1 MSDSKH
7 DPKNDS
13 RHDQKSD
20 PKNDPKVD
28 QKVDQKG
35 NPKGDQKVDQKGDPL
50 IRLDGVSKSFVLPDG
65 RRFDAVRD
73 VSLSVRPGEILGLIG
88 RSGAGKSTLLRL
100 INLLERPDTGQVHVA
115 GRELTALKP
124 VELRRERQRLGMIFQ
139 QFNLLQNATAAEN
152 VAFPLR
158 LHAGRS
164 RRGIADRIAD
174 RVADR
179 VAECLALVG
188 LTDKADHYPAQLSG
202 GQKQRVAIARAL
214 APQPDVLLCD
224 EPTTALD
231 AETTRELL
239 ATLADINARLG
250 VTIVIVTHELDV
262 VQALCRRAA
271 VIADGRLV
279 EQFDV
284 VDASRVATSP
294 LGLELARLQRQ
305 AANLAALDASALA
318 ASEVI
323 ASIGRREVRHA

>member
-1 MSDSKH
+1 MSDPRH
-7 DPKNDS
+7 DPKTDPTS
-13 RHDQKSD
+13 DQRSDQKSD
-20 PKNDPKVD
+20 
-28 QKVDQKG
+28 QKG
-35 NPKGDQKVDQKGDPL
+35 HRQGDPL
-50 IRLDGVSKSFVLPDG
+50 IRLDGASKSFALPGG

-73 VSLSVRPGEILGLIG
+73 VSLSVRAGEILGLIG
-88 RSGAGKSTLLRL
+88 KSGAGKSTLLRL
-100 INLLERPDTGQVHVA
+100 INLLERPDAGQVHVA

-124 VELRRERQRLGMIFQ
+124 AELRRERQRLGMIFQ

-152 VAFPLR
+152 VAFPLQ

-164 RRGIADRIAD
+164 RREI
-174 RVADR
+174 ADR

-188 LTDKADHYPAQLSG
+188 LTDKADQYPAQLSG

-224 EPTTALD
+224 EPTSALD

-250 VTIVIVTHELDV
+250 VTIVIVTHELEV
-262 VQALCRRAA
+262 VQTLCRRAA

-284 VDASRVATSP
+284 VDAARVASSP

-305 AANLAALDASALA
+305 AAHLAALDASALA

>member
-1 MSDSKH
+1 MSDQKH
-7 DPKNDS
+7 DQTHDPSAPTFDPKS
-13 RHDQKSD
+13 GQKSAQQSA
-20 PKNDPKVD
+20 PKFDSEFD
-28 QKVDQKG
+28 S
-35 NPKGDQKVDQKGDPL
+35 KGDKKGDKKGDPL
-50 IRLDGVSKSFVLPDG
+50 IRLDGVSKSFALPDG
-65 RRFDAVRD
+65 RRFEAVRD

-88 RSGAGKSTLLRL
+88 KSGAGKSTLLRL
-100 INLLERPDTGQVHVA
+100 INLLERPDAGRVHVA

-124 VELRRERQRLGMIFQ
+124 AELRRERQRLGMIFQ

-164 RRGIADRIAD
+164 RREIAD

-188 LTDKADHYPAQLSG
+188 LTDKADQYPAQLSG

-224 EPTTALD
+224 EPTSALD

-239 ATLADINARLG
+239 ATLADINVRLG
-250 VTIVIVTHELDV
+250 VTIVIVTHELEV

-271 VIADGRLV
+271 VIAEGRLV

-284 VDASRVATSP
+284 VDATRAATSP

-318 ASEVI
+318 TSEVI

>member
-1 MSDSKH
+1 M
-7 DPKNDS
+7 
-13 RHDQKSD
+13 SD
-20 PKNDPKVD
+20 PKNDPDDDSKHGR
-28 QKVDQKG
+28 KNG
-35 NPKGDQKVDQKGDPL
+35 QKGDPL
-50 IRLDGVSKSFVLPDG
+50 IRLDGVAKSFALPDG

-88 RSGAGKSTLLRL
+88 KSGAGKSTLLRL
-100 INLLERPDTGQVHVA
+100 INLLERPDAGRVHVA

-124 VELRRERQRLGMIFQ
+124 AELRRERQRLGMIFQ

-152 VAFPLR
+152 VAFPLQ

-164 RRGIADRIAD
+164 RREI
-174 RVADR
+174 ADR

-188 LTDKADHYPAQLSG
+188 LTDKADQYPAQLSG

-224 EPTTALD
+224 EPTSALD

-250 VTIVIVTHELDV
+250 VTIVIVTHELEV
-262 VQALCRRAA
+262 VQTLCRRAA

-284 VDASRVATSP
+284 VDASRVAISP

-318 ASEVI
+318 TSEVI